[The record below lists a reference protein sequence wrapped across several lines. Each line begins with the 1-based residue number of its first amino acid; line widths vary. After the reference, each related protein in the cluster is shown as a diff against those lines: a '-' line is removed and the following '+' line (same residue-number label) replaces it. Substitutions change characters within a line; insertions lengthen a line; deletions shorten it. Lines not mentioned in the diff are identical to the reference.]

1 MKERNISKILLPA
14 LLWAQ
19 LSVLILLMGIL
30 CRKTEKYRKLK
41 ADWQRLR
48 IQNEYL
54 KERSNELDRQQR
66 RLLRLRH
73 EMTNEYI
80 LEMGYLE
87 KGMYRQLDEHYR
99 EKAGYFEAQSKQSLV
114 DTGNVGM
121 DAILSRKLKEAD
133 LEGIQI
139 DFEHQVDRRIRIEDG
154 DLNTLI
160 GNLMNNAME
169 AVRALELEKRKIML
183 RIRADETTFFLEISN
198 PYKGSRN
205 KKGKDVYLTQKSDR
219 RFHGLGLLQVKR
231 IVNKYGGK
239 VMISDKDNCF
249 DVKALLYMEK

>member
-1 MKERNISKILLPA
+1 MKKRNISKILLPA
-14 LLWAQ
+14 LLSA
-19 LSVLILLMGIL
+19 LALLMGIL
-30 CRKTEKYRKLK
+30 CRKTERYRKLK
-41 ADWQRLR
+41 ADCQRLR

-54 KERSNELDRQQR
+54 KERSNEWDRQQR
-66 RLLRLRH
+66 RLRRIRH

-87 KGMYRQLDEHYR
+87 KGLYRQLEEHYR
-99 EKAGYFEAQSKQSLV
+99 EKAGYFDTEAKCSLV

-121 DAILSRKLKEAD
+121 DAVLSRKLKEAN
-133 LEGIQI
+133 LEDIQI
-139 DFEHQVDRRIRIEDG
+139 DFEHQVDRRIRIEDS

-169 AVRALELEKRKIML
+169 AVRALEMEKRKIML

-205 KKGKDVYLTQKSDR
+205 KNGKDSYLTQKSDR
-219 RFHGLGLLQVKR
+219 WFHGLGLLQVKR

-239 VMISDKDNCF
+239 VMISDEDNCF
-249 DVKALLYMEK
+249 DVKALLYMEG

>member
-1 MKERNISKILLPA
+1 MKERNIIQSLISA
-14 LLWAQ
+14 LL
-19 LSVLILLMGIL
+19 LVLILLMGML
-30 CRKTEKYRKLK
+30 CRKTGRYRKLK
-41 ADWQRLR
+41 ADCQRLR

-54 KERSNELDRQQR
+54 RERGYELDKQQR
-66 RLLRLRH
+66 QLRAIRH

-87 KGMYRQLDEHYR
+87 KGLYRQLEEHYR
-99 EKAGYFEAQSKQSLV
+99 EKTGYFDALEKRSLV

-133 LEGIQI
+133 LEDIQI
-139 DFEHQVDRRIRIEDG
+139 DFEQKVDRRIRIADS
-154 DLNTLI
+154 DLSTLI

-169 AVRALELEKRKIML
+169 AVRQQNLEERKIML

-205 KKGKDVYLTQKSDR
+205 KKGKDIYLTQKSDK

-239 VMISDKDNCF
+239 VVISDKDNCF
-249 DVKALLYMEK
+249 DVKTLLYMEG